1 MMDDDQKQTD
11 QPPKTPF
18 LSLQDNE
25 QTAGMFFLHNWKK
38 EHMRTVWA
46 NMTIENTSKIQLRL
60 ATILTFILL
69 LFHIGLAL
77 AQASADSKV
86 QFWTVSFSISSY
98 MILLVWAASLSQK
111 HAWQNKAGCFLF
123 FFQYIIDSF
132 VWVTDP
138 EFEIKIILVIIYF
151 IVTPILACCLYAL
164 FRNMARAV
172 QLGRTK
178 KEMIGISTSLFGK
191 IVASLPL
198 MFYLTSNLIS
208 KAFAWANALYALCE
222 LEPGA
227 TLEQDVVI
235 HGRFNPQ
242 SVWRNCTFK
251 KEFHYPLNET
261 LKPASMTT
269 AEVQLKLAVT
279 KHSAL
284 AAAEV
289 STLFQS
295 LEVSLVILTSIMLI
309 RVRHKSIKD
318 VFALQITLSELF
330 LCIVTI
336 VRVSTVAVL
345 SGLSIEY
352 MSVSA
357 FDAMFGT
364 LQWCWIV
371 CAILTGLNLCWLV
384 YRTIKSFKKDTCN
397 SKVLPSTTTN
407 NNKKNNK
414 EIRKWN

>member
-25 QTAGMFFLHNWKK
+25 QTAGMFLLHNWKK
-38 EHMRTVWA
+38 EHTRTVWA

-77 AQASADSKV
+77 AQAYADSDV
-86 QFWTVSFSISSY
+86 YFGLVAFSISSY
-98 MILLVWAASLSQK
+98 MILLVWAASLSKK

-123 FFQYIIDSF
+123 FSQLIIDSF
-132 VWVTDP
+132 VWVTNP
-138 EFEIKIILVIIYF
+138 EFEFEIGLVIGYFIIIIL
-151 IVTPILACCLYAL
+151 TCCMYAL

-172 QLGRTK
+172 RLGRTK

-208 KAFAWANALYALCE
+208 KAFAWANALYAVCE
-222 LEPGA
+222 LVPGA
-227 TLEQDVVI
+227 TLERDVVI

-269 AEVQLKLAVT
+269 AEVQLKLAVIR
-279 KHSAL
+279 HSAL

-357 FDAMFGT
+357 FVAMFGS
-364 LQWCWIV
+364 LQLCWTV

>member
-1 MMDDDQKQTD
+1 
-11 QPPKTPF
+11 
-18 LSLQDNE
+18 
-25 QTAGMFFLHNWKK
+25 
-38 EHMRTVWA
+38 
-46 NMTIENTSKIQLRL
+46 
-60 ATILTFILL
+60 
-69 LFHIGLAL
+69 
-77 AQASADSKV
+77 
-86 QFWTVSFSISSY
+86 
-98 MILLVWAASLSQK
+98 
-111 HAWQNKAGCFLF
+111 
-123 FFQYIIDSF
+123 
-132 VWVTDP
+132 
-138 EFEIKIILVIIYF
+138 
-151 IVTPILACCLYAL
+151 
-164 FRNMARAV
+164 
-172 QLGRTK
+172 
-178 KEMIGISTSLFGK
+178 
-191 IVASLPL
+191 

-242 SVWRNCTFK
+242 SVWRNCSVDDWRNS
-251 KEFHYPLNET
+251 LNET